1 MWYQFQ
7 PNTEL
12 LKQANVWN
20 GLSQS
25 IKDFFEGA
33 ERNELAKINKQ
44 NTQLYMDKIRQDM
57 QQQAEIHPLNMD
69 SMRQDM
75 QQKAEIHPLT
85 IQGLQTQ
92 NAYNAHKFKM
102 ASLFDKAMH
111 NADLAHKRALTNY
124 TNRQTAN
131 IGRSVSSGSGN
142 NALETAK
149 ALAGIARNFT
159 KTPAQIQQERD
170 ALKEQ
175 IIKQYPFL
183 DDNSDIVEQM
193 ISDYTTYGTHNTP
206 SRWPFDSYEPLA
218 DTKDAGE
225 LEKLRRLRAQN
236 DPSTQLNNAIMQILG
251 LQGGM
256 LGTGYIP
263 PQAPP
268 RKDSPNEKEAA
279 KELKN
284 R

>member
-44 NTQLYMDKIRQDM
+44 NAQLNMDKMRQDM
-57 QQQAEIHPLNMD
+57 QQQAEMHPLNM
-69 SMRQDM
+69 SKIRQDI
-75 QQKAEIHPLT
+75 QQQAEIHPLT
-85 IQGLQTQ
+85 MQGLQTQ
-92 NAYNAHKFKM
+92 NDYYAHKLKM
-102 ASLFDKAMH
+102 APIYDA
-111 NADLAHKRALTNY
+111 ADLAYKRALTNS
-124 TNRQTAN
+124 TNTQTAN
-131 IGRSVSSGSGN
+131 IGGN

-149 ALAGIARNFT
+149 ILSGIAKNFT
-159 KTPAQIQQERD
+159 KTPTQIQQERD

-175 IIKQYPFL
+175 IIKQYPDL
-183 DDNSDIVEQM
+183 SDDSDKVEQM
-193 ISDYTTYGTHNTP
+193 VSDYYTFGVHNKP
-206 SRWPFDSYEPLA
+206 DIGYFWDSYEPLA
-218 DTKDAGE
+218 DTKTAEE
-225 LEKLRRLRAQN
+225 LEKLRRQRMQS
-236 DPSTQLNNAIMQILG
+236 DPSTQLNNAIMGLLG

-263 PQAPP
+263 PQAP
-268 RKDSPNEKEAA
+268 RKDSPNEKEATKA
-279 KELKN
+279 LTN

>member
-44 NTQLYMDKIRQDM
+44 NAQLNMDKMRQDM
-57 QQQAEIHPLNMD
+57 QQQAEIHPLHMNRI
-69 SMRQDM
+69 RQDI

-85 IQGLQTQ
+85 MQDLQTQ
-92 NAYNAHKFKM
+92 NDYYAHKFKL
-102 ASLFDKAMH
+102 ASLFDKAMAEADLAQKQ
-111 NADLAHKRALTNY
+111 ADLAHKRALTNY

-131 IGRSVSSGSGN
+131 IGGN
-142 NALETAK
+142 DALETAK
-149 ALAGIARNFT
+149 ALSGIAKNFT
-159 KTPAQIQQERD
+159 KTPTQIQQEKEEIRQNI
-170 ALKEQ
+170 LKQ
-175 IIKQYPFL
+175 HPFL
-183 DDNSDIVEQM
+183 DNSSDIVEQM
-193 ISDYTTYGTHNTP
+193 VSDYATYGVHNTP
-206 SRWPFDSYEPLA
+206 SRWPFDDYEPLG
-218 DTKDAGE
+218 DAKSAEE
-225 LEKLRRLRAQN
+225 LEKLRRLRAQS
-236 DPSTQLNNAIMQILG
+236 DPSTQLNNAIMQLLG

-263 PQAPP
+263 PQEP

-279 KELKN
+279 KALTN

>member
-44 NTQLYMDKIRQDM
+44 NAQLNMDKMRQDM
-57 QQQAEIHPLNMD
+57 QQQAEIHPLHMNRI
-69 SMRQDM
+69 RQDI

-85 IQGLQTQ
+85 MQGLQTQ
-92 NAYNAHKFKM
+92 NDYNAHKLKM
-102 ASLFDKAMH
+102 APIYDA
-111 NADLAHKRALTNY
+111 ADLAYKRALTNY
-124 TNRQTAN
+124 SNQQAAN
-131 IGRSVSSGSGN
+131 IGN

-149 ALAGIARNFT
+149 ALSGIAKNFT
-159 KTPAQIQQERD
+159 KTPTQIQQE
-170 ALKEQ
+170 KEEIRQ
-175 IIKQYPFL
+175 NILKQYPFL
-183 DDNSDIVEQM
+183 YNSSYIVEQM
-193 ISDYTTYGTHNTP
+193 VSDYATYGAHNTP
-206 SRWPFDSYEPLA
+206 SRWPVDSYESLE
-218 DTKDAGE
+218 DTKSAEE
-225 LEKLRRLRAQN
+225 LEKLRRLREQS
-236 DPSTQLNNAIMQILG
+236 DPSTQLNNAIMQLLG

-263 PQAPP
+263 PQEP

-279 KELKN
+279 KALKN

>member
-44 NTQLYMDKIRQDM
+44 NAQLNMDKMRQDM
-57 QQQAEIHPLNMD
+57 QQQAEIHPLHMNRI
-69 SMRQDM
+69 RQDI

-85 IQGLQTQ
+85 MQGLQTQ
-92 NAYNAHKFKM
+92 NDYNAHKLKM
-102 ASLFDKAMH
+102 APIYDE
-111 NADLAHKRALTNY
+111 ADLAYKRASTNY
-124 TNRQTAN
+124 TNQQAAN
-131 IGRSVSSGSGN
+131 IGRSEKY
-142 NALETAK
+142 ALETAK
-149 ALAGIARNFT
+149 ALSGIAKNFT
-159 KTPAQIQQERD
+159 KTPTQIQQERD

-175 IIKQYPFL
+175 IIKQYPDL
-183 DDNSDIVEQM
+183 SDDSDKVEQM
-193 ISDYTTYGTHNTP
+193 VSDYYTFGAHNKP
-206 SRWPFDSYEPLA
+206 DIGFFWDSYEPLA
-218 DTKDAGE
+218 DTKTAEE
-225 LEKLRRLRAQN
+225 LEKLRRLRAQS
-236 DPSTQLNNAIMQILG
+236 DPSTQLNNAIMQLLG

-263 PQAPP
+263 PQEP

-279 KELKN
+279 KALTN

>member
-33 ERNELAKINKQ
+33 ERNELAKTNKQ
-44 NTQLYMDKIRQDM
+44 SAQLYMDKMRQDM

-69 SMRQDM
+69 KTRQDIK
-75 QQKAEIHPLT
+75 QQAEIHPLT

-92 NAYNAHKFKM
+92 NAQNAHNLKM
-102 ASLFDKAMH
+102 SFLFDEAMH
-111 NADLAHKRALTNY
+111 NADLAYKRASTNY
-124 TNRQTAN
+124 TNGQTAN
-131 IGRSVSSGSGN
+131 IGGN

-149 ALAGIARNFT
+149 ALAGIAKNFT

-170 ALKEQ
+170 ALAGQ
-175 IIKQYPFL
+175 IVKQYPSL

>member
-44 NTQLYMDKIRQDM
+44 NAQLNMDKMRQDM
-57 QQQAEIHPLNMD
+57 QQQAEIHPLHMNRI
-69 SMRQDM
+69 RQDI

-85 IQGLQTQ
+85 MQGLQTQ
-92 NAYNAHKFKM
+92 NDYNAHKLKM
-102 ASLFDKAMH
+102 APIYDA
-111 NADLAHKRALTNY
+111 ADLAYKRALTNS
-124 TNRQTAN
+124 TNTQTAN
-131 IGRSVSSGSGN
+131 IGGN

-149 ALAGIARNFT
+149 ILSGIAKNFT
-159 KTPAQIQQERD
+159 KTPTQIQQERD

-175 IIKQYPFL
+175 IIKQYPGL
-183 DDNSDIVEQM
+183 SDNSDLVAQM
-193 ISDYTTYGTHNTP
+193 VSDYETFGVYNTP
-206 SRWPFDSYEPLA
+206 GRWPFDSYEPLA
-218 DTKDAGE
+218 DTKTAEE
-225 LEKLRRLRAQN
+225 LEKLRRQRMQS
-236 DPSTQLNNAIMQILG
+236 DPSTQLNNAIMQLLG

-263 PQAPP
+263 PQAP
-268 RKDSPNEKEAA
+268 RKDSPNEKEAYKA
-279 KELKN
+279 LTN

>member
-1 MWYQFQ
+1 MGWYQYQ

-44 NTQLYMDKIRQDM
+44 NAQLNMDKMRQDM
-57 QQQAEIHPLNMD
+57 QQQAEIHPLHMNRI
-69 SMRQDM
+69 RQDI

-85 IQGLQTQ
+85 MQGLQTQ
-92 NAYNAHKFKM
+92 NDYNAHKLKM
-102 ASLFDKAMH
+102 ASLYDAAMH

-124 TNRQTAN
+124 TNQQTAN
-131 IGRSVSSGSGN
+131 IGN

-149 ALAGIARNFT
+149 ALSGIAKNFT
-159 KTPAQIQQERD
+159 KTPTQIQQERD

-175 IIKQYPFL
+175 IIKKYPDL
-183 DDNSDIVEQM
+183 SDDSDKVEKM
-193 ISDYTTYGTHNTP
+193 VSDYDTYGVYNTP
-206 SRWPFDSYEPLA
+206 DIGFFYDSYEPLA
-218 DTKDAGE
+218 DTKTAEE
-225 LEKLRRLRAQN
+225 LEKLRRLRAQS
-236 DPSTQLNNAIMQILG
+236 DPSTQLNNAIMQLLG

-263 PQAPP
+263 PQAP

-279 KELKN
+279 KALTN

>member
-44 NTQLYMDKIRQDM
+44 NAQLNMDRMRQDM
-57 QQQAEIHPLNMD
+57 QQQAEMHPLHMNRI
-69 SMRQDM
+69 RQDI

-92 NAYNAHKFKM
+92 NDYNAHKLKM
-102 ASLFDKAMH
+102 ASLYDAAMH
-111 NADLAHKRALTNY
+111 NADLAYKRALTNS
-124 TNRQTAN
+124 TNRQTA
-131 IGRSVSSGSGN
+131 REN

-149 ALAGIARNFT
+149 ALSGIAKNFT
-159 KTPAQIQQERD
+159 KTPTQIQQERD
-170 ALKEQ
+170 ALKEK
-175 IIKQYPFL
+175 IIKQYPSL
-183 DDNSDIVEQM
+183 SDNSDKVEQM
-193 ISDYTTYGTHNTP
+193 VSDYATYGVHNTP
-206 SRWPFDSYEPLA
+206 DIGFFYDSYEPLA
-218 DTKDAGE
+218 DTKSAEE
-225 LEKLRRLRAQN
+225 LEKLRRLREQS
-236 DPSTQLNNAIMQILG
+236 DPSTQLNNAIMQLLG

-263 PQAPP
+263 PQEP
-268 RKDSPNEKEAA
+268 RKDSPNEKEASKA
-279 KELKN
+279 LTN

>member
-44 NTQLYMDKIRQDM
+44 NAQLNMDKMRQDM
-57 QQQAEIHPLNMD
+57 QQQAEMHPLHMNRI
-69 SMRQDM
+69 RQDI

-92 NAYNAHKFKM
+92 NDYNAHKLKM
-102 ASLFDKAMH
+102 ASLYDAAMH

-124 TNRQTAN
+124 TNQQTAN
-131 IGRSVSSGSGN
+131 IGRSEN
-142 NALETAK
+142 YALETAK
-149 ALAGIARNFT
+149 ALSGIAKNFT
-159 KTPAQIQQERD
+159 KTPTQIQQE
-170 ALKEQ
+170 KEEIRQ
-175 IIKQYPFL
+175 NILKQYPFL
-183 DDNSDIVEQM
+183 DNSSDIVEQM
-193 ISDYTTYGTHNTP
+193 VSDYATYGAHNTP
-206 SRWPFDSYEPLA
+206 SRWPVDGYESLA
-218 DTKDAGE
+218 DTKSAEE
-225 LEKLRRLRAQN
+225 LEKLRRLREQSY
-236 DPSTQLNNAIMQILG
+236 PSTQLNNAIMQLLG

-263 PQAPP
+263 PQAP

-279 KELKN
+279 KALTN

>member
-44 NTQLYMDKIRQDM
+44 NAQLNMDKMRQDM
-57 QQQAEIHPLNMD
+57 QQQAEMHPLHMGRI
-69 SMRQDM
+69 RQDI

-85 IQGLQTQ
+85 MQGLQTQ
-92 NAYNAHKFKM
+92 NDYNAHKLKM
-102 ASLFDKAMH
+102 ASLYDAAMH

-124 TNRQTAN
+124 TNQQAAN
-131 IGRSVSSGSGN
+131 IGN

-149 ALAGIARNFT
+149 ALSGIAKNFT
-159 KTPAQIQQERD
+159 KTPTQIQQE
-170 ALKEQ
+170 KEEIRQ
-175 IIKQYPFL
+175 NILKQYPFL
-183 DDNSDIVEQM
+183 DNSSDLVEQM
-193 ISDYTTYGTHNTP
+193 VSDYATFGVHNTP
-206 SRWPFDSYEPLA
+206 SRWPVDDYEPLA
-218 DTKDAGE
+218 DTKTAEE
-225 LEKLRRLRAQN
+225 LEKLRRLREQS
-236 DPSTQLNNAIMQILG
+236 DPSTQLNNAIMQLLG

-256 LGTGYIP
+256 LGTGIYAP
-263 PQAPP
+263 PTLP
-268 RKDSPNEKEAA
+268 RKDSPGEVNATNA
-279 KELKN
+279 LKSK
-284 R
+284 

>member
-44 NTQLYMDKIRQDM
+44 NAQLNMDKMRQDM
-57 QQQAEIHPLNMD
+57 QQQAEMHPLNMSKIKQDIQQQAEIHPLNM
-69 SMRQDM
+69 
-75 QQKAEIHPLT
+75 
-85 IQGLQTQ
+85 QGLQIL
-92 NAYNAHKFKM
+92 NDYNTHKLKM
-102 ASLFDKAMH
+102 APIYDAADLAQKQ
-111 NADLAHKRALTNY
+111 ADLAHKRALTNY
-124 TNRQTAN
+124 TNRQT
-131 IGRSVSSGSGN
+131 VSEN

-149 ALAGIARNFT
+149 ALSGIAKNFT
-159 KTPAQIQQERD
+159 KTPTQIQQEREEIRQNI
-170 ALKEQ
+170 L
-175 IIKQYPFL
+175 KQYPHL
-183 DDNSDIVEQM
+183 GNSPDLVSQM
-193 ISDYTTYGTHNTP
+193 VSDYENFGAYNTP
-206 SRWPFDSYEPLA
+206 SRWPVDDYEPLA
-218 DTKDAGE
+218 DTKTAEE
-225 LEKLRRLRAQN
+225 LEKLRRLKAQS
-236 DPSTQLNNAIMQILG
+236 DPSTQLNNLIMGLLG

-256 LGTGYIP
+256 LGAGYIP
-263 PQAPP
+263 PQEP

-279 KELKN
+279 KALTN

>member
-44 NTQLYMDKIRQDM
+44 NAQLNMDKMRQDM
-57 QQQAEIHPLNMD
+57 QQQAEIHPLHMD
-69 SMRQDM
+69 RIRQDI

-85 IQGLQTQ
+85 IQGLKTQ
-92 NAYNAHKFKM
+92 NDYNAYKFKM
-102 ASLFDKAMH
+102 APLFD
-111 NADLAHKRALTNY
+111 NADLAYKRALTNS
-124 TNRQTAN
+124 TNQQTAN
-131 IGRSVSSGSGN
+131 IGRN
-142 NALETAK
+142 DALETAK
-149 ALAGIARNFT
+149 ALSGIARNFT
-159 KTPAQIQQERD
+159 KTPTQIQQERD

-175 IIKQYPFL
+175 IIKQYPDL
-183 DDNSDIVEQM
+183 SDDSDKVEKM
-193 ISDYTTYGTHNTP
+193 VSDYDTYGVYNTP
-206 SRWPFDSYEPLA
+206 DIGYFWDSYEPLA
-218 DTKDAGE
+218 DTKTAEE
-225 LEKLRRLRAQN
+225 LEKLRRLREQS
-236 DPSTQLNNAIMQILG
+236 DPSTQLNNAIMQLLG

-263 PQAPP
+263 PQEP

-279 KELKN
+279 KALTN